1 MSLPYITPDGYNA
14 SLHQSEVELRCLL
27 HQDVLTFLWLI
38 DGVSSFDIRP
48 ENRTQQGLRFNHEI
62 LTDDDQKYA
71 AIFIDPRSENNTTV
85 FQCITVITNPPQI
98 HNSNEVVFRVQGELV
113 SRSNSLQSAIS
124 LCTPGLLDPP
134 TDLRTEYFN
143 STHQVL
149 RWTDPFTLD
158 LTASEDDITG
168 YSVTVVMEDPPPS
181 PPYPSSHHLPTHTSN
196 QTQSITPPEF
206 HFPHYLFPVWLSVR
220 AKNPVGLGAPSLL
233 LKYSP
238 SALEN
243 CLRLKG
249 ILYYCTLCGCV
260 CVQVSQIADLVSE
273 DYLESSVMFDSAQVP
288 SVEIVLSQTPS
299 QV

>member
-1 MSLPYITPDGYNA
+1 MSLPHITPNGYNA
-14 SLHQSEVELRCLL
+14 SVDQSEVELRCLL
-27 HQDVLTFLWLI
+27 PTDISGYSLLI
-38 DGVSSFDIRP
+38 NGVPSFDIGP
-48 ENRTQQGLRFNHEI
+48 ENRTQQGFRYNNEI
-62 LTDDDQKYA
+62 LTADDLRYT
-71 AIFIDPRSENNTTV
+71 AIFIDPRSENNNTV
-85 FQCITVITNPPQI
+85 FQCSAYFNSPPQI

-113 SRSNSLQSAIS
+113 SRSNSPQSAIP

-220 AKNPVGLGAPSLL
+220 AENPVGLGAPSLL
-233 LKYSP
+233 LQYSP
-238 SALEN
+238 STPEN
-243 CLRLKG
+243 CLRLRG
-249 ILYYCTLCGCV
+249 ILLH
-260 CVQVSQIADLVSE
+260 
-273 DYLESSVMFDSAQVP
+273 SV
-288 SVEIVLSQTPS
+288 
-299 QV
+299 

>member
-1 MSLPYITPDGYNA
+1 MSLPHITPDGYNA
-14 SLHQSEVELRCLL
+14 SVYQSEVELRCLL
-27 HQDVLTFLWLI
+27 PTNATTFLWSI
-38 DGVSSFDIRP
+38 DGVPAVDIGP
-48 ENRTQQGLRFNHEI
+48 ENLGQQGLRYDNEI
-62 LTDDDQKYA
+62 LTDDDQRYT
-71 AIFIDPRSENNTTV
+71 AIFINPRSENNNTV
-85 FQCITVITNPPQI
+85 FQCIAFFTNPPYFQT
-98 HNSNEVVFRVQGELV
+98 SSEVVFRVQGELV
-113 SRSNSLQSAIS
+113 SRSNSPQSAIS

-158 LTASEDDITG
+158 LTASKDHITG

-196 QTQSITPPEF
+196 QTQSITSPEF

-233 LKYSP
+233 LQYSP
-238 SALEN
+238 STLEN

-249 ILYYCTLCGCV
+249 VLYYCTLCGCV
-260 CVQVSQIADLVSE
+260 CVFKCLKLQIWCRR
-273 DYLESSVMFDSAQVP
+273 
-288 SVEIVLSQTPS
+288 IT
-299 QV
+299 